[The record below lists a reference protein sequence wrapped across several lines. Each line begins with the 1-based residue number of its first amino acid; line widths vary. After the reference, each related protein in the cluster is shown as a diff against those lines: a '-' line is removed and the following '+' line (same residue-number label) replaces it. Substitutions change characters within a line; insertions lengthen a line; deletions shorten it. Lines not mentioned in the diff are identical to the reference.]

1 MAYQNRLILS
11 GFILPAL
18 LLVGCN
24 GGVPT
29 TEQSVSA
36 PVAEQRH
43 YVVESPHGNRVDP
56 YYWLRDD
63 DRADPDV
70 IAYLNAENEYYDAY
84 RARYA
89 DLTETLEAEIIGR
102 IQQDDTSVPYQRGD
116 YLYAM
121 KYEAGKEYPIHVR
134 TDAQG
139 NEQVMLDVNALATGQ
154 AYMNVANLAVSPN
167 QQLLAYMVDNTG
179 RRQYELRIRD
189 LTTGEDFAET
199 LTGLS
204 PAIAWAKDNQT
215 LFVIENDPQTLLS
228 TRVLKY
234 RIGSP
239 ATSAELVYE
248 ETDNTFYMWV
258 NNTTDGE
265 YIQIRS
271 DLTTG
276 EDFAETLTGLSP
288 AIAWAKDNQ
297 TLFVI
302 ENDPQTLLSTR
313 VLKYRIGSPAT
324 SAELVYE
331 ETDNTFYMWVNNT
344 TDGEYIQIH
353 LDQTVSTEVRVLDAD
368 TPDGDFQ
375 VLAPR
380 ERDFQ
385 YEADHLAGRWII
397 RTDLN
402 APNYQI
408 MTVAH
413 ADIGD
418 KNKWQPLIAHRD
430 DVFIQD
436 FVVFKDYLAI
446 NERVDGLRRI
456 RIMPWANP
464 EQAQVIASDEHVYVT
479 YFERN
484 VQQDTPI
491 LRYTYSSL
499 ITPSTV
505 YAYNMATGERKIL
518 KQQPVPN
525 YDASLYTTERTW
537 ATAADGTKIPVS
549 LLYKKGLR
557 KDGSAP
563 LYQYAYGSY
572 GSSSEPSFRSSVFSL
587 VDRGFVYA
595 IAHIRG
601 GQEMGRHWYE
611 DGKLLNKI
619 NTFTDYIAVTK
630 HLVESGYAHPDKV
643 FGMGG
648 SAGGLLM
655 GAVANM
661 APELYRGLVAHVPFV
676 DVVTTMLD
684 ESIPLTT
691 NEFDE
696 WGNPKLQP
704 YYDYILSY
712 SPYDQ
717 LQEQDYPALL
727 VTTGL
732 HDSQVQY
739 FEPAKWVAKLRTHKT
754 DANPLLFKT
763 NMTAGHGGSSGR
775 FSRVKDVAEEYAFIL
790 DLLGSA
796 Q

>member
-179 RRQYELRIRD
+179 RRQYELRIR
-189 LTTGEDFAET
+189 
-199 LTGLS
+199 
-204 PAIAWAKDNQT
+204 
-215 LFVIENDPQTLLS
+215 
-228 TRVLKY
+228 
-234 RIGSP
+234 
-239 ATSAELVYE
+239 
-248 ETDNTFYMWV
+248 
-258 NNTTDGE
+258 
-265 YIQIRS
+265 

-572 GSSSEPSFRSSVFSL
+572 GSSSEPSFRSNIFSL

-611 DGKLLNKI
+611 DGKLLKKI
-619 NTFTDYIAVTK
+619 NTFTDYIDVTK
-630 HLVESGYAHPDKV
+630 HLVTNGYAHPDKV

-676 DVVTTMLD
+676 DIVTTMLD

-704 YYDYILSY
+704 YYDYMLSY

-717 LQEQDYPALL
+717 ITAQDYPALL

-754 DANPLLFKT
+754 DANPLMFKT
-763 NMTAGHGGSSGR
+763 NMAAGHGGSSGR
-775 FSRVKDVAEEYAFIL
+775 FSRLKEVAEEYAFIL
-790 DLLGSA
+790 DLLAPA

>member
-265 YIQIRS
+265 YIQI
-271 DLTTG
+271 
-276 EDFAETLTGLSP
+276 
-288 AIAWAKDNQ
+288 
-297 TLFVI
+297 
-302 ENDPQTLLSTR
+302 
-313 VLKYRIGSPAT
+313 
-324 SAELVYE
+324 
-331 ETDNTFYMWVNNT
+331 
-344 TDGEYIQIH
+344 H

-456 RIMPWANP
+456 RIMPWTNP

-572 GSSSEPSFRSSVFSL
+572 GSSSEPSFRSNIFSL

-611 DGKLLNKI
+611 DGKLLKKI
-619 NTFTDYIAVTK
+619 NTFTDYIDVTK
-630 HLVESGYAHPDKV
+630 HLVTNGYAHPDKV

-676 DVVTTMLD
+676 DIVTTMLD

-704 YYDYILSY
+704 YYDYMLSY

-717 LQEQDYPALL
+717 ITAQDYPALL

-754 DANPLLFKT
+754 DANPLMFKT
-763 NMTAGHGGSSGR
+763 NMAAGHGGSSGR
-775 FSRVKDVAEEYAFIL
+775 FSRLKEVAEEYAFIL
-790 DLLGSA
+790 DLLAPA

>member
-102 IQQDDTSVPYQRGD
+102 IQQDDISVPYQRGD

-179 RRQYELRIRD
+179 RRQYELRIR
-189 LTTGEDFAET
+189 
-199 LTGLS
+199 
-204 PAIAWAKDNQT
+204 
-215 LFVIENDPQTLLS
+215 
-228 TRVLKY
+228 
-234 RIGSP
+234 
-239 ATSAELVYE
+239 
-248 ETDNTFYMWV
+248 
-258 NNTTDGE
+258 
-265 YIQIRS
+265 

-572 GSSSEPSFRSSVFSL
+572 GSSSEPSFRSNIFSL

-611 DGKLLNKI
+611 DGKLLKKI
-619 NTFTDYIAVTK
+619 NTFTDYIDVTK
-630 HLVESGYAHPDKV
+630 HLVTNGYAHPDKV

-676 DVVTTMLD
+676 DIVTTMLD

-704 YYDYILSY
+704 YYDYMLSY

-717 LQEQDYPALL
+717 ITAQDYPALL

-754 DANPLLFKT
+754 DANPLMFKT
-763 NMTAGHGGSSGR
+763 NMAAGHGGSSGR
-775 FSRVKDVAEEYAFIL
+775 FSRLKEVAEEYAFIL
-790 DLLGSA
+790 DLLAPA

>member
-11 GFILPAL
+11 RFILPAL

-179 RRQYELRIRD
+179 RRQYELRIR
-189 LTTGEDFAET
+189 
-199 LTGLS
+199 
-204 PAIAWAKDNQT
+204 
-215 LFVIENDPQTLLS
+215 
-228 TRVLKY
+228 
-234 RIGSP
+234 
-239 ATSAELVYE
+239 
-248 ETDNTFYMWV
+248 
-258 NNTTDGE
+258 
-265 YIQIRS
+265 

-572 GSSSEPSFRSSVFSL
+572 GSSSEPSFRSNIFSL

-611 DGKLLNKI
+611 DGKLLKKI
-619 NTFTDYIAVTK
+619 NTFTDYIDVTK
-630 HLVESGYAHPDKV
+630 HLVTNGYAHPDKV

-676 DVVTTMLD
+676 DIVTTMLD

-704 YYDYILSY
+704 YYDYMLSY

-717 LQEQDYPALL
+717 ITAQDYPALL

-754 DANPLLFKT
+754 DANPLMFKT
-763 NMTAGHGGSSGR
+763 NMAAGHGGSSGR
-775 FSRVKDVAEEYAFIL
+775 FSRLKEVAEEYAFIL
-790 DLLGSA
+790 DLLAPA

>member
-189 LTTGEDFAET
+189 LTTGEDF
-199 LTGLS
+199 
-204 PAIAWAKDNQT
+204 
-215 LFVIENDPQTLLS
+215 V
-228 TRVLKY
+228 
-234 RIGSP
+234 
-239 ATSAELVYE
+239 
-248 ETDNTFYMWV
+248 
-258 NNTTDGE
+258 
-265 YIQIRS
+265 
-271 DLTTG
+271 
-276 EDFAETLTGLSP
+276 ETLTGLSP

-572 GSSSEPSFRSSVFSL
+572 GSSSEPSFRSNIFSL

-611 DGKLLNKI
+611 DGKLLKKI
-619 NTFTDYIAVTK
+619 NTFTDYIDVTK
-630 HLVESGYAHPDKV
+630 HLVTNGYAHPDKV

-676 DVVTTMLD
+676 DIVTTMLD

-704 YYDYILSY
+704 YYDYMLSY

-717 LQEQDYPALL
+717 ITAQDYPALL

-754 DANPLLFKT
+754 DANPLMFKT
-763 NMTAGHGGSSGR
+763 NMAAGHGGSSGR
-775 FSRVKDVAEEYAFIL
+775 FSRLKEVAEEYAFIL
-790 DLLGSA
+790 DLLAPA

>member
-1 MAYQNRLILS
+1 MAYQNHLILS

-36 PVAEQRH
+36 PLAEQRH

-179 RRQYELRIRD
+179 RRQYELRIR
-189 LTTGEDFAET
+189 
-199 LTGLS
+199 
-204 PAIAWAKDNQT
+204 
-215 LFVIENDPQTLLS
+215 
-228 TRVLKY
+228 
-234 RIGSP
+234 
-239 ATSAELVYE
+239 
-248 ETDNTFYMWV
+248 
-258 NNTTDGE
+258 
-265 YIQIRS
+265 

-572 GSSSEPSFRSSVFSL
+572 GSSSEPSFRSNIFSL

-611 DGKLLNKI
+611 DGKLLKKI
-619 NTFTDYIAVTK
+619 NTFTDYIDVTK
-630 HLVESGYAHPDKV
+630 HLVTNGYAHPDKV

-676 DVVTTMLD
+676 DIVTTMLD

-704 YYDYILSY
+704 YYDYMLSY

-717 LQEQDYPALL
+717 ITAQDYPALL

-754 DANPLLFKT
+754 DANPLMFKT
-763 NMTAGHGGSSGR
+763 NMAAGHGGSSGR
-775 FSRVKDVAEEYAFIL
+775 FSRLKEVAEEYAFIL
-790 DLLGSA
+790 DLLAPA